1 MTKNRVIELFRRG
14 GGSPIT
20 PARAARVEVVGDL
33 TPRARAL
40 RFPPRSTCFST
51 ITSGD
56 VEDATVDPPKEP
68 RIPQLAKENKL
79 DEVRFRFG
87 DTPRTPWRLR
97 DRARADPD
105 PP

>member
-1 MTKNRVIELFRRG
+1 MTEDRG
-14 GGSPIT
+14 GGFFDSD
-20 PARAARVEVVGDL
+20 G
-33 TPRARAL
+33 
-40 RFPPRSTCFST
+40 
-51 ITSGD
+51 
-56 VEDATVDPPKEP
+56 EDATEDPPKEP